1 MRNPDISIITADE
14 LVENIKKGLEKF
26 AGSSQKYSL
35 MVVKSFFK
43 FNGATQSLKLTV
55 PGIRLKHCKTCR
67 VPDLCHWCKQ
77 IELFVTSKKKFKK
90 DGLEE
95 EKESEEDMDDVENN
109 ASENSIEAKPNHNVN

>member
-1 MRNPDISIITADE
+1 MRNPHISIITTDE

-43 FNGATQSLKLTV
+43 FNGATQSLTLTV
-55 PGIRLKHCKTCR
+55 PGIRFKHCQSCKTC
-67 VPDLCHWCKQ
+67 DLCHWCKQ
-77 IELFVTSKKKFKK
+77 IEPFVTSKKKFKK